1 MSILFL
7 FLLLLL
13 LLLLLLYKK
22 NIEVMIFFIDSDENG
37 LVAQL
42 VGIVGF
48 NNFVF

>member
-7 FLLLLL
+7 FLLLL